1 VRERDGASGVVR
13 CDLKAGEASLGL
25 PEAAKIAVQAA

>member
-1 VRERDGASGVVR
+1 VR